1 MGIDP
6 LRSVAKEM
14 KFMTG
19 NIRQLLGSGHPM
31 LDTVSKYYT
40 QSEGKYVRPM
50 LVLLMSQATSLFPQR
65 PRSQASLQ
73 EAIDTPI
80 SSPSVLAD
88 ANPSSPLTAPS
99 AETAELNSDDSVL
112 PSQRRLAEITELI
125 HTASLL
131 HDDVIDHSDS
141 RRGNPSA
148 NIEFGNKMAVLAGDF
163 LLGRASVALARL
175 RDPEVTELLA
185 TVIANLVEGE
195 FMQLKNTAADE
206 RNPTWNEETIT
217 YYLQKTYLKSASLIS
232 KSCRAAAL
240 LGEHPREVVEAA
252 YQYGKN
258 LGLAFQLV
266 DDMLDYTVSGQEL
279 GKPGGAD
286 LELGLATAP
295 LLFAWK
301 DNKELGTLV
310 GRKFSEKGDAQKARD
325 IVMQSNGIEQTRA
338 LAQDYV
344 DKAAQAIAGFPESE
358 AKVGL
363 LNMIEASTRLRRA
376 ILLNDVLL
384 VQRIIRNNPHFLQN
398 PDFADKSNTSLHLA
412 ASHGFPEICTLLI
425 SLGHDANEI
434 SRNSDHDTPLMLA
447 ARNGNYEVGTLLAKQ
462 FPRCIPFYNKQG
474 MDALA
479 LAAQCPGSTSL
490 IPILLQDES
499 FPARA
504 DVQDLDGNTP
514 LHHASAS
521 GSLKALRILLA
532 AGANPLAK
540 NNHDWTPLA
549 YSQTVA
555 AEVYFKNL
563 IQEMEKRRQD
573 GARASEELFRKKMA
587 AAGGGVRLVSK
598 QEQDEG
604 AMGDGEDEQII
615 DDALKRHWSPVDRRR
630 PGTPGGGTPVMRH
643 EWGSPPLLGH
653 MRTRSGDGRS
663 RAESG

>member
-1 MGIDP
+1 MGLDIDP

-65 PRSQASLQ
+65 PRSRASMQ
-73 EAIDTPI
+73 RSVDTPI

-99 AETAELNSDDSVL
+99 AETAELASDDSVL

-131 HDDVIDHSDS
+131 HDDVIDHSDA
-141 RRGNPSA
+141 RRGNASA

-195 FMQLKNTAADE
+195 FMQLKNTATDE
-206 RNPTWNEETIT
+206 RYPTWNEETIT

-266 DDMLDYTVSGQEL
+266 DDMLDYTVSGKEL

-310 GRKFSEKGDAQKARD
+310 GRKFSEKGDAQRVSFPRRVYCGSLSNLTQARD

-358 AKVGL
+358 AKIGL
-363 LNMIEASTRLRRA
+363 INMCSKVMLRR
-376 ILLNDVLL
+376 
-384 VQRIIRNNPHFLQN
+384 
-398 PDFADKSNTSLHLA
+398 K
-412 ASHGFPEICTLLI
+412 
-425 SLGHDANEI
+425 
-434 SRNSDHDTPLMLA
+434 
-447 ARNGNYEVGTLLAKQ
+447 
-462 FPRCIPFYNKQG
+462 
-474 MDALA
+474 
-479 LAAQCPGSTSL
+479 
-490 IPILLQDES
+490 
-499 FPARA
+499 
-504 DVQDLDGNTP
+504 
-514 LHHASAS
+514 
-521 GSLKALRILLA
+521 
-532 AGANPLAK
+532 
-540 NNHDWTPLA
+540 
-549 YSQTVA
+549 
-555 AEVYFKNL
+555 
-563 IQEMEKRRQD
+563 
-573 GARASEELFRKKMA
+573 
-587 AAGGGVRLVSK
+587 
-598 QEQDEG
+598 
-604 AMGDGEDEQII
+604 
-615 DDALKRHWSPVDRRR
+615 
-630 PGTPGGGTPVMRH
+630 
-643 EWGSPPLLGH
+643 
-653 MRTRSGDGRS
+653 
-663 RAESG
+663 